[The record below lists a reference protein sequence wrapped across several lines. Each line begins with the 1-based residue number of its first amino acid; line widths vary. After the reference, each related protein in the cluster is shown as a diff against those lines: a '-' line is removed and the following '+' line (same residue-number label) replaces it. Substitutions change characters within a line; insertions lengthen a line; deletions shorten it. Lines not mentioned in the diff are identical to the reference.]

1 MDVNEKRPEPLPPP
15 AGPPEPRIEER
26 DVDVRSVGKFA
37 AALVALC
44 VVALVLLF
52 GLMKYFLKTET
63 ADKGTAPVFEGV
75 KVDARKLPPEPR
87 LQDSPVLD
95 LKEMRAVEDS
105 VLAGYGWVD
114 QSKGTVHIPIGLAM
128 DLVAQRGLPA
138 RAQAPAPGSTASVP
152 TESGL
157 GPKLQQPG
165 GPLAGELAQGQ
176 TPAN

>member
-1 MDVNEKRPEPLPPP
+1 MAVNEKRPDPPP
-15 AGPPEPRIEER
+15 LVDPPKPRIEER
-26 DVDVRSVGKFA
+26 DVDVRAVGKFA
-37 AALVALC
+37 VALVALC
-44 VVALVLLF
+44 VFALVMLF
-52 GLMKYFLKTET
+52 GLTKYFMRNET
-63 ADKGTAPVFEGV
+63 ADQGTAGVSEGV
-75 KVDARKLPPEPR
+75 NVDARKLPPEPR
-87 LQDSPVLD
+87 LQDAPVLD
-95 LKEMRAVEDS
+95 LKQMRAAEDS

-114 QSKGTVHIPIGLAM
+114 QSKGTVRIPIGLAM

-176 TPAN
+176 KPED